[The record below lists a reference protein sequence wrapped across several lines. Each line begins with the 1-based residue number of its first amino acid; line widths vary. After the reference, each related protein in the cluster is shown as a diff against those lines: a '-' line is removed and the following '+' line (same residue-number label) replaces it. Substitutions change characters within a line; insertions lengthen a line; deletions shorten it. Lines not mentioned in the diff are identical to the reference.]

1 MKLEKQGLGGNSA
14 LGLRC
19 SSNAVSLQRETVRA
33 VFSNLDGML
42 CFIHLCSSVTQHTL
56 LSQRSFEFLFKDRR
70 TSLQAL
76 SSCV

>member
-33 VFSNLDGML
+33 VFSNL

-56 LSQRSFEFLFKDRR
+56 LSQQSFEFLFVDRR
-70 TSLQAL
+70 TSL
-76 SSCV
+76 